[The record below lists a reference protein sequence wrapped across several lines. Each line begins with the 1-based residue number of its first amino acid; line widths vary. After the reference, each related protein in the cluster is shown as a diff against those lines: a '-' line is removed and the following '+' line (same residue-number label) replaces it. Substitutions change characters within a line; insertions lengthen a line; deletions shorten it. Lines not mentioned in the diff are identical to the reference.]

1 MITPARV
8 FRDCAPKRRYRAELI
23 PAGCADC
30 SPRPDEGICVPSHRD
45 LLVRGLRLSVA
56 SVAWGL
62 VSASVAVTAGLIAG
76 SLGVLGVGL
85 NVIGDV
91 AGSMVL
97 VGGSG
102 PSCATR
108 SVDESG
114 ERVATFVVAGA
125 LMLVAFV
132 LTAEALVALATRTEP
147 TSSVLGSAAA
157 AANVI
162 VLPPLGLAKRR
173 TGAALGS
180 SALRGD
186 GSLSMIGGGLAII
199 ALAGLMLNSTLG
211 WWWADRI
218 AA

>member
-1 MITPARV
+1 M
-8 FRDCAPKRRYRAELI
+8 
-23 PAGCADC
+23 
-30 SPRPDEGICVPSHRD
+30 PSHRD

-97 VGGSG
+97 VWRFRIELRD
-102 PSCATR
+102 P

-147 TSSVLGSAAA
+147 TSSVLGSLAA

-173 TGAALGS
+173 TGTALGS

-218 AA
+218 AALIVAAVAATESARLLREQRSS

>member
-1 MITPARV
+1 M
-8 FRDCAPKRRYRAELI
+8 
-23 PAGCADC
+23 
-30 SPRPDEGICVPSHRD
+30 PSHRD

-56 SVAWGL
+56 SVAWGI
-62 VSASVAVTAGLIAG
+62 VSATVAVTAGLLAG

-97 VGGSG
+97 VWRFRIELRD
-102 PSCATR
+102 PR
-108 SVDESG
+108 VDESG
-114 ERVATFVVAGA
+114 ERVAAFVVAGA
-125 LMLVAFV
+125 LLLVAFV
-132 LTAEALVALATRTEP
+132 LTAEALVALATQTEP
-147 TSSVLGSAAA
+147 TSSVLGLLAA
-157 AANVI
+157 AANVV

-186 GSLSMIGGGLAII
+186 GSLSLIGGGLGLVAI
-199 ALAGLMLNSTLG
+199 AGLLLNSTLG

-218 AA
+218 AALVVASVAAAESARLLREQRSS

>member
-1 MITPARV
+1 M
-8 FRDCAPKRRYRAELI
+8 
-23 PAGCADC
+23 
-30 SPRPDEGICVPSHRD
+30 PSHRD
-45 LLVRGLRLSVA
+45 LLVRGSRLSVA

-97 VGGSG
+97 VWRFRAELRD
-102 PSCATR
+102 PT
-108 SVDESG
+108 VDESG

-147 TSSVLGSAAA
+147 TSSVLGLAAA

-218 AA
+218 AALIVAAVAATESGRLLREQRSS

>member
-1 MITPARV
+1 
-8 FRDCAPKRRYRAELI
+8 
-23 PAGCADC
+23 
-30 SPRPDEGICVPSHRD
+30 VPSHRD

-56 SVAWGL
+56 SVVWGL
-62 VSASVAVTAGLIAG
+62 VSASVAVTAGLVAG

-97 VGGSG
+97 VWRFRIELRD
-102 PSCATR
+102 PT
-108 SVDESG
+108 VDEAG

-147 TSSVLGSAAA
+147 TSSVLGLAAA

-173 TGAALGS
+173 TGGALGS

-199 ALAGLMLNSTLG
+199 AIAGLVLTSTVG
-211 WWWADRI
+211 WWWADRV
-218 AA
+218 AALIVAAVAATESARLLREQRPS

>member
-1 MITPARV
+1 MCGSI
-8 FRDCAPKRRYRAELI
+8 FNL
-23 PAGCADC
+23 AGTK
-30 SPRPDEGICVPSHRD
+30 GWGVLSHRD

-62 VSASVAVTAGLIAG
+62 VSASVAVTAGLVAG

-85 NVIGDV
+85 NIIGDV

-97 VGGSG
+97 VWRFRIELRD
-102 PSCATR
+102 PT
-108 SVDESG
+108 VDESG
-114 ERVATFVVAGA
+114 ERVATYVVAGA
-125 LMLVAFV
+125 LLLVAFV

-147 TSSVLGSAAA
+147 ISSVLGLVAA

-199 ALAGLMLNSTLG
+199 AIAGLVLNSTMG

-218 AA
+218 AALIVASVAATESARLLREQRSS